1 MCSRHVLGKIVAA
14 RRILVD
20 LIVIRLYQ
28 PWRGSTMGSSGSGR
42 FSDYPGTKTKKPAE
56 GGAGMTGGA
65 SGVDKCKQ
73 AFTTLLEDVGQCDF
87 YSQFKKV
94 PAVGTKLGIVF
105 DKKRIFAVDV
115 NGGKIGAL
123 PTAFNYL
130 AACLASGITY
140 VGLVKSSAKMPLPTV
155 EADFGPQ

>member
-1 MCSRHVLGKIVAA
+1 
-14 RRILVD
+14 
-20 LIVIRLYQ
+20 
-28 PWRGSTMGSSGSGR
+28 MGSSGSGR
-42 FSDYPGTKTKKPAE
+42 FSDYPGTKAKKPAGDE
-56 GGAGMTGGA
+56 AGMTGGA

-73 AFTTLLEDVGQCDF
+73 AFTTLLEDVGQCDL

-94 PAVGTKLGIVF
+94 PAVGTRLGIVF
-105 DKKRIFAVDV
+105 DKRIFAVDV
-115 NGGKIGAL
+115 NGAKIGAL

-130 AACLASGITY
+130 AACLSSGITY